1 MARTNM
7 IILSKNIKI
16 DKKNVG
22 RLTTANLLTKMRSQ
36 NYFLYE
42 SNNLSII
49 EGNKINCN
57 CTLAQGKQANY
68 IAFKNPDY
76 YNKTFF
82 GWVKNATYI
91 SDGTTEIEFEIDSW
105 STFYEDIIFKQCFVK
120 REHVND
126 DTIGLHTLDENLDLG
141 EMVTESVRV
150 QDMSSQCYVGILS
163 NYKPRHRWKLY
174 IFRNEHV

>member
-1 MARTNM
+1 MSRTNM

-105 STFYEDIIFKQCFVK
+105 STFYEELTFKSCFVK

-126 DTIGLHTLDENLDLG
+126 DTIGLHTLNENLEVG
-141 EMVTESVRV
+141 KIKTEHIWLENL
-150 QDMSSQCYVGILS
+150 SSSCYIAVLS
-163 NYKPRHRWKLY
+163 NYLPRSWY
-174 IFRNEHV
+174 